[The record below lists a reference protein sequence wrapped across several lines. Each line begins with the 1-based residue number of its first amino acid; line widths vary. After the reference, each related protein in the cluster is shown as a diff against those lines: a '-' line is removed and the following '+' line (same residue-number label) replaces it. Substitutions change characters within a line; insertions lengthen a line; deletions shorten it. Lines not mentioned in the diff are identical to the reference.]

1 MSIKKISNYNNRL
14 GLSAISGSEV
24 SYILNSYIE
33 ESFND
38 LQIKCLMVDNRSLQE
53 SGVRYFTEENEAVA
67 NIKEKFEKIARTVWA
82 TIISIFD
89 KIKDFIKNMIL
100 DFQTRKLGDKYKDA
114 INKIPDN
121 EFKNIVN
128 EDITIVYDIE
138 KFKNI
143 VISNTDKDFNKSR
156 KDIIQDIID
165 INRGRITKEEMIDFV
180 SGGMKK
186 ANREIQSIFS
196 EIRSEYNKEYK
207 NFGNVGF
214 DLGWDDDEGVLKT
227 AKSYK
232 EALQHLSKMSGV
244 YNTITVNKYNEM
256 RTAAKHILQFV
267 EKKNN
272 KDINVSKMRKDTS
285 DAEEMVN
292 NNKKEN
298 DHLQDIKNGAAKNV
312 SDRHKKAGEEIKK
325 TLKNIHK
332 NLNDSSEKA
341 KNDKDNDDIDNMFDD
356 LEKW

>member
-14 GLSAISGSEV
+14 DLSAISGSEV

-38 LQIKCLMVDNRSLQE
+38 LQIKCFMADNRSLQE
-53 SGVRYFTEENEAVA
+53 SGVRYFTKENEVVA

-128 EDITIVYDIE
+128 EDITTVYDIE

-143 VISNTDKDFNKSR
+143 VISNTDKDFDKSR
-156 KDIIQDIID
+156 QDIIQDIID
-165 INRGRITKEEMIDFV
+165 INHGRITKEEMIDFV

-214 DLGWDDDEGVLKT
+214 DMGWDDDEGILKT
-227 AKSYK
+227 TKSYK

-244 YNTITVNKYNEM
+244 YNTIIVNKYNEM
-256 RTAAKHILQFV
+256 RKAAKHILQFV
-267 EKKNN
+267 EK
-272 KDINVSKMRKDTS
+272 T
-285 DAEEMVN
+285 
-292 NNKKEN
+292 
-298 DHLQDIKNGAAKNV
+298 IK
-312 SDRHKKAGEEIKK
+312 
-325 TLKNIHK
+325 T
-332 NLNDSSEKA
+332 
-341 KNDKDNDDIDNMFDD
+341 
-356 LEKW
+356 

>member
-14 GLSAISGSEV
+14 DLSAISGSEV

-38 LQIKCLMVDNRSLQE
+38 LQIKCLMADNRSLQE

-143 VISNTDKDFNKSR
+143 VISNTDKDFDKSR
-156 KDIIQDIID
+156 QDIIQDIID
-165 INRGRITKEEMIDFV
+165 INHGRITKEEMIDFV

-214 DLGWDDDEGVLKT
+214 DMGWDDDEGVLKT

-244 YNTITVNKYNEM
+244 YNTIIVNKYNEM
-256 RTAAKHILQFV
+256 RKAAKHILQFV
-267 EKKNN
+267 EKK
-272 KDINVSKMRKDTS
+272 T
-285 DAEEMVN
+285 
-292 NNKKEN
+292 
-298 DHLQDIKNGAAKNV
+298 IK
-312 SDRHKKAGEEIKK
+312 
-325 TLKNIHK
+325 T
-332 NLNDSSEKA
+332 
-341 KNDKDNDDIDNMFDD
+341 
-356 LEKW
+356 

>member
-1 MSIKKISNYNNRL
+1 MSIIAYNNNP
-14 GLSAISGSEV
+14 GIDLSAISGSEV

-53 SGVRYFTEENEAVA
+53 SEVNFTEKTEGEVT
-67 NIKEKFEKIARTVWA
+67 KEKFEKIARAVWV

-128 EDITIVYDIE
+128 EDITTIYDIE
-138 KFKNI
+138 KFKKI
-143 VISNTDKDFNKSR
+143 VTTKTTEVFDKSR

-196 EIRSEYNKEYK
+196 EIRSKYDKEHK
-207 NFGNVGF
+207 TFGNVGF
-214 DLGWDDDEGVLKT
+214 DMGLDDYGGILESI
-227 AKSYK
+227 KSYK
-232 EALQHLSKMSGV
+232 EALQHLSKLSGV
-244 YNTITVNKYNEM
+244 YHTITVNKYNEM
-256 RTAAKHILQFV
+256 RKAAKHILQFV
-267 EKKNN
+267 EKK
-272 KDINVSKMRKDTS
+272 
-285 DAEEMVN
+285 
-292 NNKKEN
+292 
-298 DHLQDIKNGAAKNV
+298 
-312 SDRHKKAGEEIKK
+312 
-325 TLKNIHK
+325 
-332 NLNDSSEKA
+332 
-341 KNDKDNDDIDNMFDD
+341 
-356 LEKW
+356 